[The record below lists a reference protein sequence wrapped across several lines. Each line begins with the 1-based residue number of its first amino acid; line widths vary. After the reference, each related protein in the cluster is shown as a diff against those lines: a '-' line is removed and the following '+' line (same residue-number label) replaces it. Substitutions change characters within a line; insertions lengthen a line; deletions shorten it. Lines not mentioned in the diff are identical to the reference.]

1 MMAILT
7 SVRWYFIVVLICISL
22 IISDVEHLL
31 MWFLAICMSS
41 LDNYLNLLPIFWWLV
56 WPHHAAC
63 GTSVPWPGIETRP
76 QEWKHW
82 ILTTRPPGNSL
93 GLFAFLTQS
102 CMSCLYVSEFNPLSI
117 TLFANIFSHHVG
129 FLFLLFMASFA
140 VQRLLTQFHLFIFVF
155 TIFSLLWEVDQRRY
169 CCALC

>member
-1 MMAILT
+1 MAILT
-7 SVRWYFIVVLICISL
+7 SVRWYLIVVLICISL

-31 MWFLAICMSS
+31 MWSLAICMSS
-41 LDNYLNLLPIFWWLV
+41 LDNYLNLLPIFWLGCL
-56 WPHHAAC
+56 ATSC
-63 GTSVPWPGIETRP
+63 SSVPWPGIETRP

-93 GLFAFLTQS
+93 GLFAFLIQS
-102 CMSCLYVSEFNPLSI
+102 CMRCLYFSEINPLSI

-129 FLFLLFMASFA
+129 LLSLLLMVSFA

-155 TIFSLLWEVDQRRY
+155 TMFSLL
-169 CCALC
+169 